1 MTAPPSP
8 PARPRASWSAS
19 AVRLL
24 LRLMRRRR
32 AFASI
37 DGLMSGIAASRREGP
52 ARPTPQMHAEL
63 QIQRETL
70 AGCDV
75 YSLRPR
81 ELPSKQ
87 RVALYLHGGAYCRPI
102 TPQHWSFLRWL
113 SHDLGFTVVVPLY
126 PLTPESQCAATVQA
140 VREVHAAIVE
150 RHGAIDALLGD
161 SAGGG
166 LCLALCQ
173 SLRADGKALPDRMVL
188 ITPWVDVA
196 LSNPDIPATEA
207 RDPFLAAIGL
217 REAGRLYAGPL
228 GVKHPLVSPVH
239 ADPAGLP
246 PMLIL
251 VGTDDILGHD
261 ALLFAASAA
270 RSGCSVQTDAGQGMV
285 HVWPLL
291 PIAEARA
298 CKPTV
303 RAFLDR
309 RSAPSTL

>member
-1 MTAPPSP
+1 MMTALPSP
-8 PARPRASWSAS
+8 PLRKRTSWSAL

-24 LRLMRRRR
+24 LLLMRRRR

-37 DGLMSGIAASRREGP
+37 DGLMSGIAASRRKGS
-52 ARPTPQMHAEL
+52 ARPTPRMNADL
-63 QIQRETL
+63 DIQQETL
-70 AGCDV
+70 AGCEV
-75 YSLRPR
+75 YTLRPR
-81 ELPSKQ
+81 ETPSAQ

-102 TPQHWSFLRWL
+102 TVQHWSFVQWL
-113 SHDLGFTVVVPLY
+113 SLELGLTVVVPLY
-126 PLTPESQCAATVQA
+126 PLAPESTCAATVQA
-140 VREVHAAIVE
+140 VRNVHAAIVE
-150 RHGAIDALLGD
+150 RHGPIDALLGD

-173 SLRADGKALPDRMVL
+173 SLRAENEALPDRMVL
-188 ITPWVDVA
+188 ITPWVDVSLA
-196 LSNPDIPATEA
+196 NPDIPATEA

-217 REAGRLYAGPL
+217 REAGRLYAGDL
-228 GVKHPLVSPVH
+228 GVEHPLVSPLH
-239 ADPAGLP
+239 ADLAGLP

-270 RSGCSVQTDAGQGMV
+270 RGGCSVQTEVGQGMV

-298 CKPTV
+298 CRSTIRK
-303 RAFLDR
+303 FLDR
-309 RSAPSTL
+309 RNAR